1 MPLETLL
8 PVLAVLAVFAA
19 LLGALWLMKRR
30 GIGFTPRVFAALGLG
45 IALGVGIQLALG
57 REGEAA
63 AVALDWMSV
72 VGQGYIAL
80 LKMLVMPLVF
90 VAIVGAFTRTKISEN
105 LRRISAVVLAVLL
118 GTVAVAAL
126 TGWAA
131 VALSGLA
138 GASFTDAGADAGMQ
152 ALQADQQQVA
162 NLSLPQMIL
171 SFIPVNVF
179 ADLAG
184 SRPTS
189 TIAVVIFAAIVGIAY
204 LKLRARREDTGEGEG
219 AATGGEGGERAASVS
234 NEAAAS
240 GASVPTTHDAPAA
253 PASAAASARTQTAF
267 FRQLIDSLYGIVMRI
282 VSMVLALT
290 PYGVLALIAHVMATS
305 DYAAILDLGKFV
317 AVSYGALAF
326 MFLVHCLIL
335 LANRVSPLSY
345 ARKAFPVLSF
355 AFVARSSAGAVPL
368 NIETQTRALGVDEA
382 TANFAASFGMSI
394 GQNGCAGIYPAM
406 LATIIAPTVG
416 IDVFSPTVVAGLVA
430 VVVISSLGVAGV
442 GGGATFASLIVLGTM
457 GLPIEIVGLLASVEP
472 LIDMGRTALN
482 VSDSMVAGVTASNA
496 VGGLDRAM
504 LRDPEARVSGEGH
517 TEL

>member
-8 PVLAVLAVFAA
+8 PVLAVLAVFAV

-30 GIGFTPRVFAALGLG
+30 GIGFTPRVFTALGLG
-45 IALGVGIQLALG
+45 ILLGAGIQLALG
-57 REGEAA
+57 RGSDAA
-63 AVALDWMSV
+63 SMALDWMAV

-90 VAIVGAFTRTKISEN
+90 VAIVGAFTRTKVTEN
-105 LRRISAVVLAVLL
+105 LGRISAVVLAVLL

-131 VALSGLA
+131 VVLSGLA
-138 GASFTDAGADAGMQ
+138 GASFTADAGSDAATAAS
-152 ALQADQQQVA
+152 ALQDSGQQVA
-162 NLSLPQMIL
+162 DLTLPQMIL

-184 SRPTS
+184 SRATS
-189 TIAVVIFAAIVGIAY
+189 TIAVVIFAAITGIAY
-204 LKLRARREDTGEGEG
+204 LKLRARGEG
-219 AATGGEGGERAASVS
+219 AAD
-234 NEAAAS
+234 
-240 GASVPTTHDAPAA
+240 VPPAA
-253 PASAAASARTQTAF
+253 TAVACEQAAF

-335 LANRVSPLSY
+335 LANRVNPLAY
-345 ARKAFPVLSF
+345 VRKAFPVLSF

-416 IDVFSPTVVAGLVA
+416 IDVFSPTFVAGLVA
-430 VVVISSLGVAGV
+430 VVMISSLGVAGV

-482 VSDSMVAGVTASNA
+482 VSDAMVAGVTASNA
-496 VGGLDRAM
+496 VGGLDRAV

-517 TEL
+517 AGM